1 VGLGIR
7 ASSVRYEERQHSEG
21 LGALVRLRLRV
32 IELELELGREPHANS
47 DRTDTRL
54 GAGILV
60 PLGIAGLR
68 PYVVAAGGANRVTFP
83 GLDPLTQWYLSAGG
97 GLSLDVL
104 PRRLAFGV
112 DVRYTMRRAGG
123 DRFAR
128 EEAIEGRVTGVV
140 YF

>member
-1 VGLGIR
+1 
-7 ASSVRYEERQHSEG
+7 
-21 LGALVRLRLRV
+21 
-32 IELELELGREPHANS
+32 
-47 DRTDTRL
+47 
-54 GAGILV
+54 
-60 PLGIAGLR
+60 
-68 PYVVAAGGANRVTFP
+68 
-83 GLDPLTQWYLSAGG
+83 
-97 GLSLDVL
+97 VL